1 MASEGTIDL
10 VGRTLGPYEV
20 RSKLGQGGMG
30 AVYLAFD
37 KTLDREVALKVLPPE
52 YSRDASYIQRFE
64 REAKSLARLRHPNLI
79 HIYSVGDED
88 AVHYF
93 AMELIQGETLADY
106 MRKRGPL
113 PEDEVLNLGSQILC
127 ALQAIHRIGIT
138 HRDIKSSNIMIDGPG
153 HAVLMDFGLA
163 KDRRESG
170 LTTAG
175 SVLGTPEYMA
185 PEQIQGEEVSPASDI
200 YSFGVLLFEMISGR
214 LPFIGNTMIAILRAH
229 CDQPPPPLSGFRP
242 DISKDLIRIV
252 EKALAKTIGNRYSSA
267 AEMARDLFELHPV
280 PELKEIAGEA
290 RNAKTLRLKPAAPKQ
305 SLQTATV
312 VAGIVILL
320 LALLTVGGALRKARN
335 KPVQPPVAA
344 APLVT
349 APPAVPN
356 VVSAKIRLK
365 SGSVVE
371 GKLIGTRRSPPDKI
385 FFVVITPAGDERALP
400 AGEIDVIE
408 YGQ

>member
-1 MASEGTIDL
+1 MGSDGAIDL
-10 VGRTLGPYEV
+10 VGRKLGPYEV

-37 KTLDREVALKVLPPE
+37 KTLDREVALKILPVE
-52 YSRDASYIQRFE
+52 YSRDQSYIQRFE

-88 AVHYF
+88 GIHYF
-93 AMELIQGETLADY
+93 AMELVRGETLADY

-200 YSFGVLLFEMISGR
+200 YSFGVLLFEMLSGR
-214 LPFIGNTMIAILRAH
+214 LPFIGSTMISILRAH
-229 CDQPPPPLSGFRP
+229 CDQPPPPLAGLRP
-242 DISKDLIRIV
+242 DISKDIIRIV
-252 EKALAKTIGNRYSSA
+252 EKALAKTISNRYSSA
-267 AEMARDLFELHPV
+267 AEMARDFFDLHPV

-290 RNAKTLRLKPAAPKQ
+290 RNAKTLRLKPAAAPKQ
-305 SLQTATV
+305 TLQTITV
-312 VAGIVILL
+312 VTGIVILL

-335 KPVQPPVAA
+335 KSADSPTPA
-344 APLVT
+344 VT
-349 APPAVPN
+349 APDVVPAKV
-356 VVSAKIRLK
+356 RLK
-365 SGSVVE
+365 NGSVVE
-371 GKLIGTRRSPPDKI
+371 GKLVGTRRKPPDKI
-385 FFVVITPAGDERALP
+385 FFVVITPSGDERTVP

>member
-1 MASEGTIDL
+1 MPSDSAIDL

-113 PEDEVLNLGSQILC
+113 PEDEVLNLGAQILC

-214 LPFIGNTMIAILRAH
+214 LPFIGNTMISILRAH
-229 CDQPPPPLSGFRP
+229 CDQPPPPLSGLRP
-242 DISKDLIRIV
+242 DVSKDLIRIV
-252 EKALAKTIGNRYSSA
+252 EKALAKTVGNRYSSA
-267 AEMARDLFELHPV
+267 AEMARDFFELHPV

-305 SLQTATV
+305 TLQTVTV

-335 KPVQPPVAA
+335 KPVLSPGDTAPPSQPVAA
-344 APLVT
+344 
-349 APPAVPN
+349 PN

-365 SGSVVE
+365 SGSVIE
-371 GKLIGTRRSPPDKI
+371 GKLVGTRRSPPDKI
-385 FFVVITPAGDERALP
+385 FFVVITPSGERALP